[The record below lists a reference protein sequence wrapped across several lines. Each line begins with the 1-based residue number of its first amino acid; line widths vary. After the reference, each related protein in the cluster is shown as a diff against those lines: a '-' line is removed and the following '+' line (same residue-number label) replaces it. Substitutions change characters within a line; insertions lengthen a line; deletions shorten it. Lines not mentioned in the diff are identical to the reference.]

1 MLRDRL
7 VESLYTQSLLLAEDV
22 RDYFDEAGR
31 VERASLAPL
40 ERVRLSCESLKI
52 TTRLMQIMG
61 WLLTQR
67 LVQAGKLDEVNVSKS
82 QRRLGIGPLTEQ
94 QTFSSMPVRARYLIT
109 MSITL
114 HQQVERLG
122 VDQEDVAEQEPAR
135 NLYQKLLTG
144 MTA

>member
-1 MLRDRL
+1 M
-7 VESLYTQSLLLAEDV
+7 VESLYTQSLLLAEDA

-40 ERVRLSCESLKI
+40 ERVWLSCESLKI

-67 LVQAGKLDEVNVSKS
+67 LVQAGELEEINVSKS

-94 QTFSSMPVRARYLIT
+94 QIFSSMPVRARYLIT
-109 MSITL
+109 MSIAL

-122 VDQEDVAEQEPAR
+122 ADQEDVVEQVPAR